1 MIYRSMKSQRK
12 LKSRKL
18 TEKPEQSARPPEEA
32 DACETRDEQME
43 QKKEGVTS
51 LASSEE
57 IDWEDFSMY
66 QDGKRP
72 EFMKEIN
79 NPRAAT
85 QRRASQGSL
94 RRRSSLE
101 VSMTAPTISRAS
113 SNSRR
118 KSRDDVN
125 DVTSRKLAGKSRRV
139 ESEELGEEDSNAKHL
154 NMHSMEFGAINRS
167 VQKNHGSITDVK
179 MSNLGKV
186 SVMEQISEFENE
198 KQHEENEED
207 PGDHDLIESGAANRS
222 AQINHGSITDR
233 EPRVN
238 DTDQSDDIL
247 AQITARIDELA
258 EKAPDWLT
266 DILTGNMPPVSP
278 TNKRP
283 AYKRLAYRAGGGVSG
298 DLKARLLS
306 SVG

>member
-1 MIYRSMKSQRK
+1 M
-12 LKSRKL
+12 
-18 TEKPEQSARPPEEA
+18 RPPE
-32 DACETRDEQME
+32 DAGEIRDEQTE
-43 QKKEGVTS
+43 QKKEAVTS
-51 LASSEE
+51 LASSDE
-57 IDWEDFSMY
+57 IDWEDFSVY
-66 QDGKRP
+66 QDGKKP

-101 VSMTAPTISRAS
+101 MSMTTPTKSRAS
-113 SNSRR
+113 SKSRR

-139 ESEELGEEDSNAKHL
+139 ENEELGQEDSDANHL
-154 NMHSMEFGAINRS
+154 NMYSLESAGINRS
-167 VQKNHGSITDVK
+167 AQKNHGSIIDVK

-198 KQHEENEED
+198 KQHEETEED
-207 PGDHDLIESGAANRS
+207 PGDHDLIKSRAANRS

-266 DILTGNMPPVSP
+266 DILTGKMPPVSP

-283 AYKRLAYRAGGGVSG
+283 AYKRLAYRAGGVSG

>member
-1 MIYRSMKSQRK
+1 M
-12 LKSRKL
+12 
-18 TEKPEQSARPPEEA
+18 RPPE
-32 DACETRDEQME
+32 DAGETRGELTE
-43 QKKEGVTS
+43 QKKEAVTS

-57 IDWEDFSMY
+57 IDWEDFSVY
-66 QDGKRP
+66 QDGKKP

-101 VSMTAPTISRAS
+101 VTMTTPTKSRAS
-113 SNSRR
+113 SKSRR

-125 DVTSRKLAGKSRRV
+125 DVTVRKLAGKSRRV
-139 ESEELGEEDSNAKHL
+139 ENEELGEEDSNTKHL
-154 NMHSMEFGAINRS
+154 NMYTLESGAIKRS
-167 VQKNHGSITDVK
+167 AQKNHGSIIDVK

-198 KQHEENEED
+198 KQHGENEED
-207 PGDHDLIESGAANRS
+207 PSDHDLIESIAANRS

-283 AYKRLAYRAGGGVSG
+283 AYKRLAYRAGGCVSG

>member
-1 MIYRSMKSQRK
+1 M
-12 LKSRKL
+12 
-18 TEKPEQSARPPEEA
+18 RPPE
-32 DACETRDEQME
+32 DTGETRDEQME
-43 QKKEGVTS
+43 QKKEAVTS

-57 IDWEDFSMY
+57 IDWEDFSVY
-66 QDGKRP
+66 QDGKKP
-72 EFMKEIN
+72 EFIKEIN

-85 QRRASQGSL
+85 QHLASQGSL
-94 RRRSSLE
+94 CQCSSLE
-101 VSMTAPTISRAS
+101 VSMMTPTKSRAS
-113 SNSRR
+113 SKSRR

-125 DVTSRKLAGKSRRV
+125 DVTLRKLARKSGRV
-139 ESEELGEEDSNAKHL
+139 KNDELGKEDSNAKHL
-154 NMHSMEFGAINRS
+154 NMHSLESGAIKRS
-167 VQKNHGSITDVK
+167 AQKNHGSIIDVK

-198 KQHEENEED
+198 KQHGENEED
-207 PGDHDLIESGAANRS
+207 RSDHDLIESRAANRS

-238 DTDQSDDIL
+238 GVNDTDQSDDII
-247 AQITARIDELA
+247 AQITVRIDELA

-283 AYKRLAYRAGGGVSG
+283 AYKRLAYRAGGGISG
-298 DLKARLLS
+298 DLKA
-306 SVG
+306 